1 MKYKEKRLAFAL
13 TLILL
18 LGLLAGCGKKA
29 SLYEVLVN
37 DTAGTPVPGVTIQF
51 CSDTECILGTT
62 DEKGLAV
69 FEKEAGRYTIHVLK
83 APEGYAADPTE
94 YDAPAEPGRV
104 TIVLK

>member
-1 MKYKEKRLAFAL
+1 MKHKGKTLAFAL
-13 TLILL
+13 ALILL
-18 LGLLAGCGKKA
+18 LGLLAGCGKTA
-29 SLYEVLVN
+29 RPYEVLVN
-37 DTAGTPVPGVTIQF
+37 DAAGKPVPGVTIQF
-51 CSDTECILGTT
+51 CSDIECILGTT

-83 APEGYAADPTE
+83 APEGYTADSTE